1 MRRKEFPMTNNTQC
15 DSHRVQESTTV
26 SKLAFLCVVRDVLE
40 KYGGSMNLDE
50 KHNIVLGIPQSKK
63 AECFA
68 ELNGVIASLPKTA

>member
-1 MRRKEFPMTNNTQC
+1 MRQKDIHMTNNAHPDF
-15 DSHRVQESTTV
+15 DSVQGNTSV

-50 KHNIVLGIPQSKK
+50 KHNIILGIPQSKK